1 MISELLK
8 IIKICDMRL
17 LSSKIKIKNVN
28 NDLIRLIILYFFNN

>member
-17 LSSKIKIKNVN
+17 LSSKIKIENVN
-28 NDLIRLIILYFFNN
+28 NNLIRLIILYLFNN

>member
-17 LSSKIKIKNVN
+17 LSSKIKIENVN
-28 NDLIRLIILYFFNN
+28 NNSIRLIVLYFFNN

>member
-17 LSSKIKIKNVN
+17 LSSKIKIENVN
-28 NDLIRLIILYFFNN
+28 NNLIRLIVLYFFNN